1 MKKFIQKDEKDP
13 LRKHKGWSNQVVLD
27 VFEGQM
33 KKKMWQEIEI
43 NQAEK

>member
-1 MKKFIQKDEKDP
+1 MKKTPWENI
-13 LRKHKGWSNQVVLD
+13 GVVNQVVLD

-33 KKKMWQEIEI
+33 KKEMWQEIEI